1 MVTKNEIH
9 RVSLKERGVSTLGG
23 REVWFDPDVL
33 RLNYDGRGNSLGE
46 FNAND
51 KILIVL
57 KNGQFYTSSFDAGN
71 HYEDNILRIERFEEG
86 KVWTAVLDDADQ
98 GHPYIKRFC
107 FEQTAKKQ
115 SFIGDNPNST
125 LRILSDE
132 RYPRYKVTFGGADEF
147 RDPLVVDAEEFIGAK
162 SYKAKGKRI
171 TNFDIASIDEIEP
184 REVPEEET
192 PAVDIEVEEVAKD
205 DVINQ
210 NDVRDELTGQT
221 SLFEDEDL

>member
-1 MVTKNEIH
+1 M
-9 RVSLKERGVSTLGG
+9 
-23 REVWFDPDVL
+23 
-33 RLNYDGRGNSLGE
+33 
-46 FNAND
+46 
-51 KILIVL
+51 
-57 KNGQFYTSSFDAGN
+57 
-71 HYEDNILRIERFEEG
+71 
-86 KVWTAVLDDADQ
+86 
-98 GHPYIKRFC
+98 
-107 FEQTAKKQ
+107 
-115 SFIGDNPNST
+115 
-125 LRILSDE
+125 RILSDE
-132 RYPRYKVTFGGADEF
+132 RYPRYKVTFGGVDEF

-221 SLFEDEDL
+221 RLFEDEDL